1 MRASYVCHLTNDS
14 AEDERCQ
21 IKTGLVRKEGL
32 SICAGAFFLLM
43 EASKILK
50 TDCYIDIIG
59 SLSLYRCIVRIEG
72 ILFIG

>member
-32 SICAGAFFLLM
+32 SICAGAFFSLM
-43 EASKILK
+43 EASMIAIL
-50 TDCYIDIIG
+50 I
-59 SLSLYRCIVRIEG
+59 SLVAYP
-72 ILFIG
+72 FIGV